1 MNTSPS
7 PETFEFTI
15 EVAGEQ
21 YDVYWFKKDGK
32 YGQIVF
38 KAASMATRVA
48 RPGTEWEIVLFRAG
62 RKTQDEVKKE
72 IIGALN

>member
-1 MNTSPS
+1 MNTPPN

-32 YGQIVF
+32 YGQIAF
-38 KAASMATRVA
+38 KAASLATRIA
-48 RPGTEWEIVLFRAG
+48 RPGTEWEIVIFRAG
-62 RKTQDEVKKE
+62 RKSQDEVKQE
-72 IIGALN
+72 IIAQLN